1 MYLPHIFTSGRT
13 HHTATEKPLHIH
25 TAIKMGLYS
34 LHNTSVSQ
42 SPCRPYTSCIE
53 WSVLG
58 RDLSI
63 CHPPYAKRP
72 LSCNPLCTRSS
83 TTNSR
88 TRVRVPRSMAI
99 CIADIPYNY
108 QLLRRTYTVA
118 NRRPCSS
125 MHNYLYR
132 PNPHPARCCAVPI
145 RAHRPLA
152 TCYTD
157 ITPKTKHHRPCVYA
171 GIHNGPSA
179 HVAA

>member
-1 MYLPHIFTSGRT
+1 
-13 HHTATEKPLHIH
+13 
-25 TAIKMGLYS
+25 MGLYS

-125 MHNYLYR
+125 MHNYLCR
-132 PNPHPARCCAVPI
+132 LPSPTPR
-145 RAHRPLA
+145 
-152 TCYTD
+152 TD
-157 ITPKTKHHRPCVYA
+157 ISVAPR
-171 GIHNGPSA
+171 PSA
-179 HVAA
+179 PADLLQPVVQTLCSRQNAAALMCVHKYMHL